1 LARYNDD
8 GTLDTDFAP
17 GGQLDT
23 NLASFQT
30 LLIDNVNRI
39 LVGGNSFTTSSTGA
53 DFLVARYITQG
64 LSVTV
69 LNLPPQIDSFDAPT
83 TGVEGTDFDLEVTA
97 SDPAG
102 VADPLTYS
110 WNITLNGNPYQLAGG
125 SDVTVTPVD
134 NGSYVA
140 TVTVDDGDG
149 GIVSSSRTITV
160 SNVAPTGTFNAPT
173 SVNEGNAIVLS
184 ITDPFDP
191 SDTDTTV
198 GFEYAFDFGSGF
210 GAFSTSNSASFTP
223 LDDAV
228 LTVMGKIRDKDGA
241 ETEYTATVTVSNVA
255 PTVVL
260 DPVANIDENGTAT
273 LSGSYT
279 DPGTLD
285 EHEAVVGWD
294 DLNNATDSTFAL
306 SAIAALMV
314 GDTIN
319 STTDSAVLTVTGLTA
334 DTVSFSAEH
343 QYLDDG
349 AAPGNNT
356 ASDSST
362 ITVTV
367 TDDDASDLITFA
379 FSGTVNDVDFDTG
392 TPAEFAVGD
401 AFSGSYTFDST
412 DADSNVSPNNGYYL
426 SSIATL
432 SFSAG
437 TYSGSFANGNILVRD
452 DVPVQDLYRVE
463 TQSTALPGPSVLG
476 LPLDSFTLEIN
487 DFTGTVFSSDVLLLV
502 PPDLTD
508 FQSTTLELLFFD
520 PFGGD
525 FGQVRATLDS
535 LTLASPANA
544 GVGAATTQV
553 TVNNIAPAFDAGGA
567 GPDETLNPPVAG
579 AFSRTGIT
587 FNDPGTLDVHTVEV
601 DWDGNGSYDQT
612 INVPLGDRDFDL
624 SHTFLTEGS
633 FTVAVRLTD
642 DDLGG
647 VIDSFVVEVILN
659 QAPEADAGGPYVV
672 DEGESLILNGS
683 GSTDPDSTNP
693 PDNNNDI
700 VTYEWDLDYNGFT
713 FDVDFSTTSPV
724 DTAAAFPDNFA
735 VRDIAL
741 RVTDSHGETD
751 IATTTLTVDNV
762 APTGTFNA
770 PTSVNEGDA
779 IELSITDPFD
789 PLTSAP
795 ASGRSAPAARLASQ
809 QRMMPC

>member
-1 LARYNDD
+1 
-8 GTLDTDFAP
+8 
-17 GGQLDT
+17 
-23 NLASFQT
+23 
-30 LLIDNVNRI
+30 
-39 LVGGNSFTTSSTGA
+39 
-53 DFLVARYITQG
+53 
-64 LSVTV
+64 
-69 LNLPPQIDSFDAPT
+69 
-83 TGVEGTDFDLEVTA
+83 
-97 SDPAG
+97 
-102 VADPLTYS
+102 
-110 WNITLNGNPYQLAGG
+110 
-125 SDVTVTPVD
+125 
-134 NGSYVA
+134 
-140 TVTVDDGDG
+140 
-149 GIVSSSRTITV
+149 
-160 SNVAPTGTFNAPT
+160 
-173 SVNEGNAIVLS
+173 
-184 ITDPFDP
+184 
-191 SDTDTTV
+191 
-198 GFEYAFDFGSGF
+198 
-210 GAFSTSNSASFTP
+210 
-223 LDDAV
+223 
-228 LTVMGKIRDKDGA
+228 
-241 ETEYTATVTVSNVA
+241 
-255 PTVVL
+255 
-260 DPVANIDENGTAT
+260 
-273 LSGSYT
+273 
-279 DPGTLD
+279 
-285 EHEAVVGWD
+285 
-294 DLNNATDSTFAL
+294 
-306 SAIAALMV
+306 
-314 GDTIN
+314 
-319 STTDSAVLTVTGLTA
+319 
-334 DTVSFSAEH
+334 VSFSAEH

-567 GPDETLNPPVAG
+567 GPDEALNPPVAG

-789 PLTSAP
+789 PSDTDTTVGFEYAFDFGSGFGAFGTSSTASFTAADDAVLTVKGKIRDKDGAETEYTASVTVNNVNPTLTVVSDQSVDEGSLLSLPDLGVITDPGFDNPTNPNGASEETFTFSIDWGDSTAADSGSATIDDVGGVGDLTDASFDGSHTYVDDGVYTVTVRVADDDMTGNFVSGTLGTDFVQQTFEVTVSNVTPSDLTLSLSASSINENDSTELSGSFVDPGTLDAHTVTIDWGDGP
-795 ASGRSAPAARLASQ
+795 A
-809 QRMMPC
+809 C